1 MGEMRVPDSV
11 RVIVTGASGRMGRM
25 LVRAVAEAKGMQLVG
40 ATERAGS
47 EYLGRDAGE
56 LAGIETLA
64 VPLTNNIE
72 NFPEADVVIDFTA
85 PKATLEHARFVASH
99 SMNIVIGTTGFT
111 AEQLNELKQLLTHS
125 AVVMAA
131 NYSVGVN
138 LALNLIRQAAEV
150 LGPDY
155 DAEIYEAHHKHKVD
169 APSGTA
175 LAMGHSLAEGRGVS
189 LEDAAVYAREGMTG
203 AREKGAIGFA
213 VVRAGNIV
221 GDHKAMFISDEER
234 IEIGHVAADRMVFA
248 KGAARAADW
257 LGGQKC
263 GWYDMR
269 DVLGLA

>member
-1 MGEMRVPDSV
+1 MGEMSGV

-25 LVRAVAEAKGMQLVG
+25 LVRAVSENEGMQLVG
-40 ATERAGS
+40 ATERPGS
-47 EYLGRDAGE
+47 EYFDRDAGE
-56 LAGIETLA
+56 LAGVETLG
-64 VPLTNNIE
+64 VRIVSDINTIE
-72 NFPEADVVIDFTA
+72 HADVIIDFTA
-85 PKATLEHARFVASH
+85 PEATLNHAHYAAKNGVA
-99 SMNIVIGTTGFT
+99 MVIGTTGFKPVT
-111 AEQLNELKQLLTHS
+111 LDELKSILADTPT
-125 AVVMAA
+125 VMAA

-138 LALNLIRQAAEV
+138 LVLNLVKQTAEI

-175 LAMGHSLAEGRGVS
+175 LAMGRSLAEGRGVD
-189 LEDAAVYAREGMTG
+189 LEKMAVYAREGITG
-203 AREKGAIGFA
+203 ARKPGTIGFS

-248 KGAARAADW
+248 RGAARAAGW
-257 LGGQKC
+257 LKSQKV

-269 DVLGLA
+269 DVLGLS

>member
-1 MGEMRVPDSV
+1 MGEMRGSDHV

-25 LVRAVAEAKGMQLVG
+25 LVRAVTEAKGLLLVG

-64 VPLTNNIE
+64 VTLTDNIE
-72 NFPEADVVIDFTA
+72 NCAEADVVIDFTA
-85 PKATLEHARFVASH
+85 PKASLAHAHFVAAQG
-99 SMNIVIGTTGFT
+99 MCMVIGTTGFT
-111 AEQLNELKQLLTHS
+111 AEQLDELKQTLRDRP
-125 AVVMAA
+125 VIMAA

-138 LALNLIRQAAEV
+138 LALNLIKQAAEV

-175 LAMGHSLAEGRGVS
+175 LAMGRSLAEGRGVD
-189 LEDAAVYAREGMTG
+189 LEKIAVYAREGMTG

-248 KGAARAADW
+248 KGAARAAGW
-257 LGGQKC
+257 LNGQKS
-263 GWYDMR
+263 GWFDMR
-269 DVLGLA
+269 DVLGLN

>member
-1 MGEMRVPDSV
+1 MGESRV

-25 LVRAVAEAKGMQLVG
+25 LVRAVSEAKGMELVG
-40 ATERAGS
+40 ATERPGS
-47 EYLGRDAGE
+47 EYIGRDAGE
-56 LAGIETLA
+56 VAAIETLGVA
-64 VPLTNNIE
+64 IVNDINAIHG
-72 NFPEADVVIDFTA
+72 ADVIIDFTA
-85 PKATLEHARFVASH
+85 PEATLAHARFAAANDVC
-99 SMNIVIGTTGFT
+99 MVIGTTGFT
-111 AEQLNELKQLLTHS
+111 PVKLGELQTVLADTPT
-125 AVVMAA
+125 VMAA

-175 LAMGHSLAEGRGVS
+175 LAMGHSLAEGRGVD
-189 LEDAAVYAREGMTG
+189 LEQMAVYAREGITG
-203 AREKGAIGFA
+203 ARKPGTIGFS

-234 IEIGHVAADRMVFA
+234 IEIGHIAADRMVFA
-248 KGAARAADW
+248 RGAARAAGW
-257 LGGQKC
+257 LKSQKA

-269 DVLGLA
+269 DVLGLN

>member
-1 MGEMRVPDSV
+1 MGDMRGSGSV

-25 LVRAVAEAKGMQLVG
+25 LVRAVTEANGMRLVG
-40 ATERAGS
+40 ATERQGS

-64 VPLTNNIE
+64 VTLTDNIE
-72 NFPEADVVIDFTA
+72 NCPEADVVIDFTA

-99 SMNIVIGTTGFT
+99 DMNIVIGTTGFT
-111 AEQLNELKQLLTHS
+111 TEQLDELNQTLINS
-125 AVVMAA
+125 AAVMAA

-138 LALNLIRQAAEV
+138 LALNLIRQTAEV

-175 LAMGHSLAEGRGVS
+175 LAMGHALAEGRGVS

-203 AREKGAIGFA
+203 AREKGSIGFA

-234 IEIGHVAADRMVFA
+234 IEIAHIAADRMVFA
-248 KGAARAADW
+248 KGAARAAGW
-257 LGGQKC
+257 LNGQKP
-263 GWYDMR
+263 GWFDMR
-269 DVLGLA
+269 DVLGLN